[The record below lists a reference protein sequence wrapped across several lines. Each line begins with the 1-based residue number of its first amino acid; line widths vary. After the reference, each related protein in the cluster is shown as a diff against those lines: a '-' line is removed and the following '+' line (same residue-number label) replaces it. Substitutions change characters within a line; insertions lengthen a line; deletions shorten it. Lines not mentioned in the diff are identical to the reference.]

1 MSEVTETAP
10 ERTATVDKVRALL
23 PEISSQAEAI
33 EQARAVPRDLAEKLR
48 TAGVF
53 RRYVPRSHGGDE
65 LWPDEGLTVIEEL
78 ARADASVA
86 WVAAVGSEGPS
97 FYAYLPPETYDKI
110 YSGGPDVIH
119 SGVINATGRAVRD
132 SGGYRFSGRW
142 SFASGSNNA
151 DYICIHGVLDGP
163 DPATGGPTAAG
174 PATRLGVVPA
184 DKVQID
190 DVWRTSGLKGT
201 ASNDI
206 VVNDL
211 FIPEEWTGTFAELPK
226 TVRHPLDQRPLL
238 ARFGSEFAAVAVGIA
253 QAALDDIIDIARNKV
268 PATSPSKLAADP
280 VAQYM
285 VGNLATDLYMARAL
299 LHQVARD
306 DQASVGTGPIDNAWM
321 LSRRAR
327 LSKAASIA
335 ASVVEGAYSVSGTT
349 GMFES
354 CPLQRRLR
362 DVRAV
367 TQHYMLSAR
376 SAFGPVG
383 LGLLSDGT
391 AR

>member
-1 MSEVTETAP
+1 MSEIAASEPQQT
-10 ERTATVDKVRALL
+10 TVLDNVRALL
-23 PEISSQAEAI
+23 PEISARAEEI

-48 TAGVF
+48 SAGVF

-65 LWPDEGLTVIEEL
+65 MWPDEGLTVIEEL

-110 YSGGPDVIH
+110 FADGPDVIH
-119 SGVINATGRAVRD
+119 SGVINPTGKAVRD
-132 SGGYRFSGRW
+132 KGGYRFSGRW

-151 DYICIHGVLDGP
+151 DYICIHGVLDG
-163 DPATGGPTAAG
+163 GERRRAAR
-174 PATRLGVVPA
+174 TRLGVVPA
-184 DKVQID
+184 SQVQID
-190 DVWRTSGLKGT
+190 DVWHVSGLKGT
-201 ASNDI
+201 SSNDV

-211 FIPEEWTGTFAELPK
+211 FIPDEWTGTFAELPK
-226 TVRHPLDQRPLL
+226 VARHPLDQRQLC

-253 QAALDDIIDIARNKV
+253 QAALDDITDIARNKV
-268 PATSPSKLAADP
+268 PATSRSKLAEDP

-285 VGNLATDLYMARAL
+285 AGQLATDLYMARTL

-306 DQASVGTGPIDNAWM
+306 DQASVPFGPPDNTATVI
-321 LSRRAR
+321 RRAR
-327 LSKAASIA
+327 LSRAASVA

-349 GMFES
+349 GLFES

-383 LGLLSDGT
+383 TAMLSEDAAG
-391 AR
+391 

>member
-1 MSEVTETAP
+1 MSEIAASEPQQTSVL
-10 ERTATVDKVRALL
+10 DNVRALL
-23 PEISSQAEAI
+23 PEIEARAEEI

-48 TAGVF
+48 SAGVF

-65 LWPDEGLTVIEEL
+65 MWPDEGLTVIEEL

-97 FYAYLPPETYDKI
+97 FYAYLPPDTYDKI
-110 YSGGPDVIH
+110 FAGGPDIIH
-119 SGVINATGRAVRD
+119 SGVINATGKAVRD
-132 SGGYRFSGRW
+132 KGGYRFSGRW

-151 DYICIHGVLDGP
+151 DYICIHGVVDGGEQ
-163 DPATGGPTAAG
+163 AGGM

-184 DKVQID
+184 REVNIE
-190 DVWRTSGLKGT
+190 DVWHVSGLKGT

-206 VVNDL
+206 VVSDL
-211 FIPEEWTGTFAELPK
+211 FIPDEWTGTFAELPPIA
-226 TVRHPLDQRPLL
+226 RHPLDQRPLL

-253 QAALDDIIDIARNKV
+253 QAALDDITDIARNKV
-268 PATSPSKLAADP
+268 PATSRSKLASDP
-280 VAQYM
+280 VAQYL
-285 VGNLATDLYMARAL
+285 VGQLATDLYMARTL

-306 DQASVGTGPIDNAWM
+306 DQASVPFGPPDNTAM
-321 LSRRAR
+321 VIRRAR
-327 LSKAASIA
+327 LSRAASVA

-349 GMFES
+349 GLFES

-383 LGLLSDGT
+383 TAILSEESAG
-391 AR
+391 

>member
-1 MSEVTETAP
+1 MSSEIAGTEPQQTAVL
-10 ERTATVDKVRALL
+10 ENVRALL
-23 PEISSQAEAI
+23 PEITARAEEI

-48 TAGVF
+48 SAGVF
-53 RRYVPRSHGGDE
+53 RRYLPRSHGGDE
-65 LWPDEGLTVIEEL
+65 MWPDEGLTVIEEL

-86 WVAAVGSEGPS
+86 WVAAVASEGPS
-97 FYAYLPPETYDKI
+97 FYAYLPSETYDKI
-110 YSGGPDVIH
+110 FAAGPDVIH
-119 SGVINATGRAVRD
+119 SGVINPTGRAVRD
-132 SGGYRFSGRW
+132 KGGYRFSGRW

-151 DYICIHGVLDGP
+151 DYICIHGVLEGGEP
-163 DPATGGPTAAG
+163 TGGA

-184 DKVQID
+184 RDVQID
-190 DVWRTSGLKGT
+190 DVWHVSGLKGT
-201 ASNDI
+201 ASNDV

-211 FIPEEWTGTFAELPK
+211 FIPNEWTGTFAELPK
-226 TVRHPLDQRPLL
+226 VARHPLDQRPLL
-238 ARFGSEFAAVAVGIA
+238 ARFGTEFAAVAIGIA

-285 VGNLATDLYMARAL
+285 IGSLATDLYMARTL

-306 DQASVGTGPIDNAWM
+306 DQASVRLGPPDNTAI
-321 LSRRAR
+321 LIRRAR
-327 LSKAASIA
+327 LSRAASVA
-335 ASVVEGAYSVSGTT
+335 ASVVEGCYSVSGTT
-349 GMFES
+349 GLFES

-367 TQHYMLSAR
+367 TQHYLLSAR

-383 LGLLSDGT
+383 AAILSEETG
-391 AR
+391 R

>member
-1 MSEVTETAP
+1 MSEIAASEP
-10 ERTATVDKVRALL
+10 QRTSVLDNVRALL
-23 PEISSQAEAI
+23 PEIAARAEEM
-33 EQARAVPRDLAEKLR
+33 EQARAMPRDLAEKLR
-48 TAGVF
+48 SAGVF

-65 LWPDEGLTVIEEL
+65 MWPDEGLTVIEEL

-97 FYAYLPPETYDKI
+97 FYAYLPPDTYDKI
-110 YSGGPDVIH
+110 FAGGPDIIH
-119 SGVINATGRAVRD
+119 SGVINATGKAVRD
-132 SGGYRFSGRW
+132 KGGYRFSGRW

-151 DYICIHGVLDGP
+151 DYICIHGVLDG
-163 DPATGGPTAAG
+163 GGQAG
-174 PATRLGVVPA
+174 GMPATRMGVVPA
-184 DKVQID
+184 REVNIE
-190 DVWRTSGLKGT
+190 DVWHVSGLKGT

-206 VVNDL
+206 VVSDL
-211 FIPEEWTGTFAELPK
+211 FIPDEWTGTFAELPA
-226 TVRHPLDQRPLL
+226 VARHPLDRRPLL

-253 QAALDDIIDIARNKV
+253 QAALDDITNIARNKV
-268 PATSPSKLAADP
+268 PATSRSKLAADP

-285 VGNLATDLYMARAL
+285 VGQLSTDLYMARTL

-306 DQASVGTGPIDNAWM
+306 DQASVPFGPPDNTAM
-321 LSRRAR
+321 VIRRAR
-327 LSKAASIA
+327 LTRAAAVA

-349 GMFES
+349 GLFES

-383 LGLLSDGT
+383 TAILSEESAG
-391 AR
+391 

>member
-1 MSEVTETAP
+1 MSEIAASEPQQTSVL
-10 ERTATVDKVRALL
+10 DNVRALL
-23 PEISSQAEAI
+23 PEIEARAEEI

-48 TAGVF
+48 SAGVF

-65 LWPDEGLTVIEEL
+65 MWPDEGLTVIEEL

-97 FYAYLPPETYDKI
+97 FYAYLPPDTYDKI
-110 YSGGPDVIH
+110 FAGGPDIIH
-119 SGVINATGRAVRD
+119 SGVINATGKAVRD
-132 SGGYRFSGRW
+132 KGGYRFSGRW

-151 DYICIHGVLDGP
+151 DYICIHGVVDGGEQ
-163 DPATGGPTAAG
+163 AGGM

-184 DKVQID
+184 REVNIE
-190 DVWRTSGLKGT
+190 DVWHVSGLKGT
-201 ASNDI
+201 ASNNI
-206 VVNDL
+206 VVSDL
-211 FIPEEWTGTFAELPK
+211 FIPDEWTGTFAELPPIA
-226 TVRHPLDQRPLL
+226 RHPLDQRPLL

-253 QAALDDIIDIARNKV
+253 QAALDDITDIARNKV
-268 PATSPSKLAADP
+268 PATSRSKLASDP
-280 VAQYM
+280 VAQYL
-285 VGNLATDLYMARAL
+285 VGQLATDLYMARTL

-306 DQASVGTGPIDNAWM
+306 DQASVPFGPPDNTAM
-321 LSRRAR
+321 VIRRAR
-327 LSKAASIA
+327 LSRAASVA

-349 GMFES
+349 GLFES

-383 LGLLSDGT
+383 TAILSEESAG
-391 AR
+391 